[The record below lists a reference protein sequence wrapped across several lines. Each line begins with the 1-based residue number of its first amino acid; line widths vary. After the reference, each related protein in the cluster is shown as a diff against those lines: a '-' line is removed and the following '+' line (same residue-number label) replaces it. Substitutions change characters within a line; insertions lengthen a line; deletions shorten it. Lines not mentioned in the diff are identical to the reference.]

1 MDGTEAV
8 PIRQPRQT
16 RNPAGFQNMANQ
28 VYQIALTDVFEG
40 PMDLLVH
47 LIKKNEVDIY
57 DIPIASITRQYLD
70 YLELMKSL
78 NLDFAGEFLVLAST
92 LTQIKS
98 RMLLPMHP
106 GEEESEDPRMEI
118 ARPLAEYLQLKS
130 AAEDLARRDLLGERT
145 FARSSG
151 NIREVFQQEQEYI
164 QIGLFELI
172 DAFQQILKNISD
184 DEKIELTT
192 DRISVKDR
200 IAELVDLF
208 EQKHSLTFEELFAG
222 SPGKGDIIVTFL
234 AVLEMVKLEL
244 IRLVQHADSGVIRL
258 FYQ

>member
-1 MDGTEAV
+1 MATEA
-8 PIRQPRQT
+8 
-16 RNPAGFQNMANQ
+16 
-28 VYQIALTDVFEG
+28 YQITLSDIFEG

-57 DIPIASITRQYLD
+57 DIPIALITRQYLE
-70 YLELMKSL
+70 YLDLMKSL

-106 GEEESEDPRMEI
+106 SEEQSDDPRMEI

-151 NIREVFQQEQEYI
+151 KIREVFKFDEQYI

-172 DAFQQILKNISD
+172 DAFQQILKNIAA

-208 EQKHSLTFEELFAG
+208 EAKQSLTFEELFADR
-222 SPGKGDIIVTFL
+222 PGKGEIIVTFL

-244 IRLVQHADSGVIRL
+244 VRLVQHAHSGAIRL